1 MLLSTL
7 TLPLSKKFGDEK
19 AIELIATAGFDAYDI
34 SLTRLV
40 DADYALNCE
49 NYVSVAKSLRK
60 FADKLGIVCNQ
71 SHAPYPSSKGDEKWD
86 EERFELIV
94 KAMEIAAI
102 LGAKIIVVHP
112 KQHLRY
118 SDENNKFELF
128 RMNVDFYKRLV
139 PYCEKFGIKVATE
152 NMWQRVPGTNKIV
165 HAPCSHAEEF
175 SRYIDAVGSEWIVG
189 CLDIGHLGL
198 VDEPMYE
205 AITTLGHERLQA
217 IHLHDNDYL
226 NDQHTLPFMS
236 KTDFGPFIE
245 GLKDIDYT
253 GDMTFETDNFLHNVP
268 DDFLPTALKFMEQ
281 TGRYFIKKLEK

>member
-19 AIELIATAGFDAYDI
+19 AIELIANAGFDAYDI

-40 DADYALNCE
+40 DDDYALNCE
-49 NYVSVAKSLRK
+49 NYVSVAKELRK

-71 SHAPYPSSKGDEKWD
+71 SHAPYPSSKGDEEWD
-86 EERFELIV
+86 KNRFELIV

-112 KQHLRY
+112 MQHLRY
-118 SDENNKFELF
+118 ADNKFELF
-128 RMNVDFYKRLV
+128 KMNVDFYNRLV

-152 NMWQRVPGTNKIV
+152 NMWQRVLGTNKIV

-198 VDEPMYE
+198 VDEPMYD
-205 AITTLGHERLQA
+205 AIITLGQKRLQA
-217 IHLHDNDYL
+217 IHPHDNDYL

-236 KTDFGPFIE
+236 KTNFDPFIN
-245 GLKDIDYT
+245 GLRDIDYM

-281 TGRYFIKKLEK
+281 TGRYFIAQIKKYK